1 VRPAFASYNPQLKE
15 FVLPY
20 EQMRRSESPDAA
32 LLDFAQSTYDAAS
45 RLGDWDRAAL
55 TEVKPH
61 LHSRPHRS

>member
-1 VRPAFASYNPQLKE
+1 MRPVFASYNAQLKE

-32 LLDFAQSTYDAAS
+32 LLDFARSTYDAAS
-45 RLGDWDRAAL
+45 TLGNWDRAAL

-61 LHSRPHRS
+61 LHSRPQRP